1 MPLIK
6 GNSNYSISL
15 FDFSSIFFSVGG
27 NEIFDEPDPLPS
39 EDESEH
45 EDDSKYIAIS
55 VADGNI
61 KKEQLSD
68 G

>member
-1 MPLIK
+1 MI
-6 GNSNYSISL
+6 
-15 FDFSSIFFSVGG
+15 FSVGD

-39 EDESEH
+39 EDDFERE
-45 EDDSKYIAIS
+45 EDSKYIAIS

-68 G
+68 R

>member
-1 MPLIK
+1 MNFHQIDLI
-6 GNSNYSISL
+6 
-15 FDFSSIFFSVGG
+15 FSVGG
-27 NEIFDEPDPLPS
+27 NEILDEPDPLPS